1 MVWALRAVDPG
12 HVPSS
17 YYLKSATTYSV
28 GRKGCYITIQTDK
41 TISRLH
47 ANLITEEAKAPKTD
61 VNDAANVPRMP
72 LKVHDLSKFGTFVN
86 KHPGS
91 KPLNSVPLCE
101 APLNDG
107 DLITFG
113 TNKTSFRVEFIP
125 FFLCLSGP
133 LLRRENPTITFAL
146 RHGAYAVELWKEGC
160 THVLVDE
167 GSAVTKMVIAA
178 VAFSKPVLQVDWW
191 QKFSLE
197 TKAVTELP
205 PYSSYLPTLVFQGTA
220 SSIPVKLGL
229 PEFRQSILQ
238 DYTFFLV
245 PLDAYEYGD
254 YLIRLLR
261 SSGGTVELISNTSS
275 TVSKGTREQLVV
287 KPRDGTFK
295 EGWPS
300 SAFLNNVRHLPRTS
314 EDKLVLAV
322 LAGNVGVTSLHF
334 PPSPVASADSDETK
348 EESDGD
354 EVGDSADTLSF
365 KDFIP
370 TLPSSPPKAGMQPVG
385 TSAHI
390 SIKLDEDDS
399 PIVQYMRTSKR
410 SRQHDDYNA
419 EPDGNTEVPDE
430 NNEKRQKTTHQE
442 CVLETPGSDYS
453 QDYKPFLHPKKP
465 SKAASSDQTT
475 KERKRATMTIDK
487 FFSQPEANRA
497 KKLHFTPEISG
508 GKIDKEL
515 TSRNGELPFVG
526 SSAKEPEVE
535 IKPMAASASK
545 KPPRL
550 NEDLSEAAE
559 PLIVYS
565 QLVVRKNA
573 EIVSFPTTPTRGSGP
588 NFKRFKKK
596 ELGPGASGNTFA
608 TLVPF
613 AKEPYRE
620 SDLGREKNEFM
631 QEERRRKES
640 ERIADDL
647 FNNEKRTTT
656 SKSRGG
662 AKR

>member
-12 HVPSS
+12 H
-17 YYLKSATTYSV
+17 
-28 GRKGCYITIQTDK
+28 GCYITIQTDK

-647 FNNEKRTTT
+647 FNNEKKRTTT

>member
-1 MVWALRAVDPG
+1 M
-12 HVPSS
+12 
-17 YYLKSATTYSV
+17 
-28 GRKGCYITIQTDK
+28 
-41 TISRLH
+41 
-47 ANLITEEAKAPKTD
+47 
-61 VNDAANVPRMP
+61 
-72 LKVHDLSKFGTFVN
+72 
-86 KHPGS
+86 
-91 KPLNSVPLCE
+91 
-101 APLNDG
+101 
-107 DLITFG
+107 
-113 TNKTSFRVEFIP
+113 
-125 FFLCLSGP
+125 
-133 LLRRENPTITFAL
+133 
-146 RHGAYAVELWKEGC
+146 
-160 THVLVDE
+160 
-167 GSAVTKMVIAA
+167 
-178 VAFSKPVLQVDWW
+178 
-191 QKFSLE
+191 
-197 TKAVTELP
+197 
-205 PYSSYLPTLVFQGTA
+205 
-220 SSIPVKLGL
+220 
-229 PEFRQSILQ
+229 
-238 DYTFFLV
+238 
-245 PLDAYEYGD
+245 
-254 YLIRLLR
+254 
-261 SSGGTVELISNTSS
+261 ELISNTSS

-647 FNNEKRTTT
+647 FNNEKKRTTT